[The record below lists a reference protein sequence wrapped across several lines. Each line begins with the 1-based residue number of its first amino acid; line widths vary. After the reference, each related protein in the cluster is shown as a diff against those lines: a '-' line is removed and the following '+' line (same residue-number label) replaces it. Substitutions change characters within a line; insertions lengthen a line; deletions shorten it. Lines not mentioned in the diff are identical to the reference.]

1 MTGEVEPAVWML
13 FEIRGNHFFL
23 AIAIKVHGRPKDRCG
38 IAFKPF
44 MDAGNGFRIGRFVFL
59 VKGDQGRP
67 EIGLPI
73 RLGLAASKSKNS
85 WIRPAVGL
93 FAYSD
98 SKMDVRIIRS
108 GTKRRNVPP
117 IVRKEAVF
125 AAAFTH
131 AVRAGAHKGRTG
143 NLKVFLD
150 DLFLADLFLC

>member
-44 MDAGNGFRIGRFVFL
+44 MDAGNGFRIGRFVFSSKGTRDALKL
-59 VKGDQGRP
+59 VFQSV
-67 EIGLPI
+67 LVW
-73 RLGLAASKSKNS
+73 AASKSKNS
-85 WIRPAVGL
+85 LDTSCRRL